1 MLKPRHSKRQ
11 ELLNLIRTR
20 MLPTVRPSDSARTPR
35 HALRALGLWCAL
47 LPGAMAQDAC
57 SAAAA
62 WPLWEQF
69 TQRFMQDDGRVIDYT
84 TAQQHSTS
92 EGQSYAMFFALVA
105 RDRARFD
112 KLWAWSITNLA
123 GGDIGARLPAWQW
136 GRKADG
142 SWGVVDANPASDAN
156 LWFAYALAEAGR
168 LWHEPR
174 YTAQA
179 RTLLAQVA
187 VQEVADLPGLGPTLL
202 PASKGFALSG
212 PDSRTWRLNPSYLPV
227 PLLRA
232 FEKIDPQG
240 PWKAV
245 GTSFQRVLEGTTPK
259 GFAADWVAY
268 QVPEGATRGAFVAD
282 PEKGDIGSYDAIRTY
297 LWAGMT
303 PRNDALAPVLRRRL
317 GGMAA
322 ALRTAAVPPE
332 KVQTVTGQTDGQGP
346 AGFSAALL
354 PYLRTLGAAAALK
367 AQQERVRTQL
377 LEAPPG
383 GQPPYYDQVLGL
395 FGTGWMDQRYQFLPS
410 GRLQL
415 RWEKACPQRS
425 ATTKTP

>member
-1 MLKPRHSKRQ
+1 
-11 ELLNLIRTR
+11 

-168 LWHEPR
+168 VWHEPR

-179 RTLLAQVA
+179 RTLLTQVA
-187 VQEVADLPGLGPTLL
+187 IEEVADLPGLGPTLL

-240 PWKAV
+240 PWK
-245 GTSFQRVLEGTTPK
+245 G
-259 GFAADWVAY
+259 
-268 QVPEGATRGAFVAD
+268 
-282 PEKGDIGSYDAIRTY
+282 IRK
-297 LWAGMT
+297 
-303 PRNDALAPVLRRRL
+303 
-317 GGMAA
+317 MASSW
-322 ALRTAAVPPE
+322 P
-332 KVQTVTGQTDGQGP
+332 
-346 AGFSAALL
+346 
-354 PYLRTLGAAAALK
+354 
-367 AQQERVRTQL
+367 
-377 LEAPPG
+377 
-383 GQPPYYDQVLGL
+383 
-395 FGTGWMDQRYQFLPS
+395 
-410 GRLQL
+410 
-415 RWEKACPQRS
+415 ACPSPISQRS
-425 ATTKTP
+425 SR

>member
-1 MLKPRHSKRQ
+1 MA
-11 ELLNLIRTR
+11 IRS
-20 MLPTVRPSDSARTPR
+20 LAPCSARPLR
-35 HALRALGLWCAL
+35 SALRALGLWCAL
-47 LPGAMAQDAC
+47 SSAAMAQDAC
-57 SAAAA
+57 SAATA

-69 TQRFMQDDGRVIDYT
+69 VQRFVQADGRVIDYT

-112 KLWAWSITNLA
+112 RLWTWSVANLA
-123 GGDIGARLPAWQW
+123 GGDIAARLPAWQW
-136 GRKADG
+136 GRLPDG
-142 SWGVVDANPASDAN
+142 RWGVIDPNPASDAN

-168 LWHEPR
+168 IWREPR

-179 RTLLAQVA
+179 QALLAHVA
-187 VQEVADLPGLGPTLL
+187 VEEVADLPGLGPTLL
-202 PASKGFALSG
+202 PAAQGFALRG
-212 PDSRTWRLNPSYLPV
+212 AESRTWRLNPSYLPV

-232 FEKIDPQG
+232 FERLDPQG

-245 GTSFQRVLEGTTPK
+245 GASWQRVLEGTTPK

-268 QVPEGATRGAFVAD
+268 EVPEGAARGSFVRD
-282 PEKGDIGSYDAIRTY
+282 PQKGTVGSYDAIRTY

-303 PRNDALAPVLRRRL
+303 PRGDALAPMLRRRL

-322 ALRTAAVPPE
+322 ALRTTAVPPE
-332 KVQTVTGQTDGQGP
+332 KVDTATGQTEGQGP

-354 PYLRTLGAAAALK
+354 PYLRTLGATASLK
-367 AQQERVRTQL
+367 AQQERVRTLL

-395 FGTGWMDQRYQFLPS
+395 FGTGWMEQRYQFLPS

-415 RWEKACPQRS
+415 RWEKACPH
-425 ATTKTP
+425 

>member
-1 MLKPRHSKRQ
+1 
-11 ELLNLIRTR
+11 

-179 RTLLAQVA
+179 RTLLAQV
-187 VQEVADLPGLGPTLL
+187 
-202 PASKGFALSG
+202 
-212 PDSRTWRLNPSYLPV
+212 
-227 PLLRA
+227 RA
-232 FEKIDPQG
+232 
-240 PWKAV
+240 
-245 GTSFQRVLEGTTPK
+245 
-259 GFAADWVAY
+259 
-268 QVPEGATRGAFVAD
+268 
-282 PEKGDIGSYDAIRTY
+282 
-297 LWAGMT
+297 
-303 PRNDALAPVLRRRL
+303 
-317 GGMAA
+317 
-322 ALRTAAVPPE
+322 
-332 KVQTVTGQTDGQGP
+332 
-346 AGFSAALL
+346 
-354 PYLRTLGAAAALK
+354 
-367 AQQERVRTQL
+367 
-377 LEAPPG
+377 
-383 GQPPYYDQVLGL
+383 
-395 FGTGWMDQRYQFLPS
+395 
-410 GRLQL
+410 
-415 RWEKACPQRS
+415 
-425 ATTKTP
+425 

>member
-1 MLKPRHSKRQ
+1 MLLAAIESQ
-11 ELLNLIRTR
+11 EVSEVPEFGT
-20 MLPTVRPSDSARTPR
+20 M
-35 HALRALGLWCAL
+35 L
-47 LPGAMAQDAC
+47 LPGAAGFMRDGGLH
-57 SAAAA
+57 
-62 WPLWEQF
+62 WQF
-69 TQRFMQDDGRVIDYT
+69 
-84 TAQQHSTS
+84 
-92 EGQSYAMFFALVA
+92 
-105 RDRARFD
+105 
-112 KLWAWSITNLA
+112 
-123 GGDIGARLPAWQW
+123 
-136 GRKADG
+136 
-142 SWGVVDANPASDAN
+142 
-156 LWFAYALAEAGR
+156 
-168 LWHEPR
+168 
-174 YTAQA
+174 
-179 RTLLAQVA
+179 
-187 VQEVADLPGLGPTLL
+187 
-202 PASKGFALSG
+202 
-212 PDSRTWRLNPSYLPV
+212 NPSYLPMPV
-227 PLLRA
+227 LRRLA
-232 FEKIDPQG
+232 ALSPRG
-240 PWKAV
+240 PWSRIAANTATLV
-245 GTSFQRVLEGTTPK
+245 QRSAGAHGLAP
-259 GFAADWVAY
+259 DWIAY
-268 QVPEGATRGAFVAD
+268 AMDTQGAWAFTAH
-282 PEKGDIGSYDAIRTY
+282 PEKGSTGSYDAIRTY

-354 PYLRTLGAAAALK
+354 PYLRTLGATAALK

>member
-1 MLKPRHSKRQ
+1 MA
-11 ELLNLIRTR
+11 TR
-20 MLPTVRPSDSARTPR
+20 SLAPCSARPLR
-35 HALRALGLWCAL
+35 SALRALGLWCVL
-47 LPGAMAQDAC
+47 SSTVAMAQDAC
-57 SAAAA
+57 SAATA

-69 TQRFMQDDGRVIDYT
+69 VQRFVQADGRVIDYA

-112 KLWAWSITNLA
+112 RLWTWSVANLA
-123 GGDIGARLPAWQW
+123 GGDIAARLPAWQW
-136 GRKADG
+136 GRLPDG
-142 SWGVVDANPASDAN
+142 RWGVIDPNPASDAN

-168 LWHEPR
+168 IWREPR

-179 RTLLAQVA
+179 QALLAHVA
-187 VQEVADLPGLGPTLL
+187 VEEVADLPGLGPTLL
-202 PASKGFALSG
+202 PAAQGFALRG
-212 PDSRTWRLNPSYLPV
+212 AESRTWRLNPSYLPV

-232 FEKIDPQG
+232 FERLDPQG

-245 GTSFQRVLEGTTPK
+245 GASWQRVLEGTTPK

-268 QVPEGATRGAFVAD
+268 EVPEGAARGSFVRD
-282 PEKGDIGSYDAIRTY
+282 PQKGAVGSYDAIRTY

-303 PRNDALAPVLRRRL
+303 PRGDALAPVLRRQL

-322 ALRTAAVPPE
+322 ALRTTAVPPE
-332 KVQTVTGQTDGQGP
+332 KVDTTTGQTEGQGP

-354 PYLRTLGAAAALK
+354 PYLRTLGATASLK
-367 AQQERVRTQL
+367 AQQERVRTLL

-383 GQPPYYDQVLGL
+383 GQLPYYDQVLGL
-395 FGTGWMDQRYQFLPS
+395 FGTGWMEQRYQFLPS

-415 RWEKACPQRS
+415 RWEKACPH
-425 ATTKTP
+425 

>member
-1 MLKPRHSKRQ
+1 MTPMPPILR
-11 ELLNLIRTR
+11 
-20 MLPTVRPSDSARTPR
+20 PTASRAPR

-105 RDRARFD
+105 HDRARFD
-112 KLWAWSITNLA
+112 KLWAWSIANLA

-168 LWHEPR
+168 LWREPR

-212 PDSRTWRLNPSYLPV
+212 SGSGSRTWRLNPSYLPV

-232 FEKIDPQG
+232 FEQFDPQG

-245 GTSFQRVLEGTTPK
+245 GASFRRVVEDTTPK

-268 QVPEGATRGAFVAD
+268 EVAEGAARGAFVAD
-282 PEKGDIGSYDAIRTY
+282 PEKSGIGSYDAIRTY

-303 PRNDALAPVLRRRL
+303 PPGDPLAPLLRRRL
-317 GGMAA
+317 RGMAG
-322 ALRTAAVPPE
+322 ALQAAAVPPE
-332 KVQTVTGQTDGQGP
+332 KVHTATGQMEGQGP

-354 PYLRTLGAAAALK
+354 PYLRTLGATAALK

-377 LEAPPG
+377 LQAPPG
-383 GQPPYYDQVLGL
+383 GQPPYYDQVLAL
-395 FGTGWMDQRYQFLPS
+395 FGTGWMEQRYRFLPS
-410 GRLQL
+410 GRVQL
-415 RWEKACPQRS
+415 RWEKACPQKS
-425 ATTKTP
+425 ATTTP